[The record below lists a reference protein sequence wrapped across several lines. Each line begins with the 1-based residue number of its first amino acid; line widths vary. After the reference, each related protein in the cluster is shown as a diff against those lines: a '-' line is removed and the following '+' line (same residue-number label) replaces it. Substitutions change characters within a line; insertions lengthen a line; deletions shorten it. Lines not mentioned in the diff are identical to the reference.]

1 LCRRHDGESIPEFA
15 VEGRRGQ
22 PYQGSTPV
30 DGLARPALAGGASTL
45 VAEGVMGLAD
55 YEIAPATRDDIA
67 GILDLQDRNL
77 RRNGGALSVAFSAA
91 WFEIAVDDMPVIVVR
106 RAGRVVGY
114 VVSTPLAAQAHDP
127 IIQGMLRAYPGA
139 HGAYNYGPIC
149 VAEDERGRGLAG
161 AMFAALRQRLP
172 AREGFTF
179 IRRDN
184 TVSLQVHA
192 KMGMRQVAEFTHA
205 GAGYVVVAYVG

>member
-1 LCRRHDGESIPEFA
+1 
-15 VEGRRGQ
+15 
-22 PYQGSTPV
+22 
-30 DGLARPALAGGASTL
+30 
-45 VAEGVMGLAD
+45 MGTAD

-77 RRNGGALSVAFSAA
+77 RHNGGALSVAFSAA
-91 WFEIAVDDMPVIVVR
+91 WFETAIDDMPVIVGR

-127 IIQGMLRAYPGA
+127 IIQAMLRAYPGSP
-139 HGAYNYGPIC
+139 GAYNYGPIC
-149 VAEDERGRGLAG
+149 VAEGERGRRLAG

-179 IRRDN
+179 IRGDN
-184 TVSLQVHA
+184 TVSLKVHT
-192 KMGMRQVAEFTHA
+192 KLGMRQVAEFAHA
-205 GAGYVVVAYVG
+205 GAAYVVVAYVG